1 MSCAGGATICSMT
14 GYASRRVDAEERA
27 SFTMSLKSVNHRF
40 FDLQL
45 RLPQGCDSLEAQLRK
60 LLKENIQ
67 RGHVEF
73 TLTLER
79 QTRARLY
86 FNEEQI
92 AAYVEAFRE
101 CAQRHGLD
109 AKPDLNEVLRL
120 PGMMSNGQNN
130 TRDEAALLEDPVLA
144 ELPELIASFN
154 AVRAE
159 EGAALAAELR
169 RSMARLDGFAVEV
182 SELREGAR
190 AANYER
196 LRARIAELTDG
207 AGISEDRL
215 LSEAAL
221 MADRSDVEEELVRL
235 RTHVASLLTM
245 LDDGGAV
252 GKRLDFLL
260 QELNREANTLLSK
273 TGGAAAQNGLRITDL
288 GLAMKVEIE
297 RAREQI
303 QNIE

>member
-1 MSCAGGATICSMT
+1 MSAIYSMT
-14 GYASRRVDAEERA
+14 GYASRRVDAGERA

-45 RLPQGCDSLEAQLRK
+45 RLPQGCDGVESQLRRV
-60 LLKENIQ
+60 LKERIQ

-73 TLTLER
+73 TLTFER
-79 QTRARLY
+79 QTRSGMN

-92 AAYVEAFRE
+92 GPYIAAFRE
-101 CAQRHGLD
+101 YAERHQL
-109 AKPDLNEVLRL
+109 KCEPDLNDVLRL
-120 PGMMSNGQNN
+120 PGMMSAAPAS
-130 TRDEAALLEDPVLA
+130 TRDEAALLDAPMMA
-144 ELPELIASFN
+144 ELPELIGSFN
-154 AVRAE
+154 LARAD
-159 EGAALAAELR
+159 EGAALVAELR
-169 RSMARLDGFAVEV
+169 ASMGRLDAAALEV
-182 SELREGAR
+182 SALREGVR

-196 LRARIAELTDG
+196 LRARIAELTEG
-207 AGISEDRL
+207 AGVSEDRL

-235 RTHVASLLTM
+235 RTHVASLLAI
-245 LDDGGAV
+245 LDEGGAV

-288 GLAMKVEIE
+288 GLEMKVEIE